1 MDEFNQNLN
10 SWDVSN
16 VTKMTSMFN
25 SSQAFNGNISNW
37 DTSKVTLMVGMFYNA
52 PVFNQDITNWNT
64 SSVASMQR
72 MFFNAVLFNQ
82 DIGNWNT
89 SNVNNMT
96 SMFQGATAFNQDLS
110 GWCVPNLSE
119 PTDFKTSANATWIN
133 DSDKQPDWGECPA
146 PQVTLTDSDADNYVL
161 NSSVVTITAT
171 FSAAMSPTVNISIG
185 NNSFS
190 NNGFMTQVSS
200 STFTYVWSLANNGGL
215 PDGDYFATVSGED
228 INGRAFVGTDSITF
242 TILSPPSTPTS
253 APDLDPNSDAG
264 SSNSDNLTNVTTP
277 TFTGTVSPN
286 SGIVYLYA
294 EKDGGSP
301 SIVASATTAND
312 GSYTISPTAALT
324 SGSYVFYV
332 KVENAAGDTSGNS
345 PPVNTTIQTTP
356 QAPNIPS
363 LKAESDLGISNSD
376 NVTSDDTPSITG
388 TISPTT
394 AFKVYVDG
402 TLFDT
407 FTSDLNGEF
416 EVDFT
421 TSLRI

>member
-1 MDEFNQNLN
+1 
-10 SWDVSN
+10 
-16 VTKMTSMFN
+16 MTMMF
-25 SSQAFNGNISNW
+25 SQAI
-37 DTSKVTLMVGMFYNA
+37 A
-52 PVFNQDITNWNT
+52 
-64 SSVASMQR
+64 
-72 MFFNAVLFNQ
+72 FNQ

-89 SNVNNMT
+89 SNVANMT

-110 GWCVPNLSE
+110 GWCVPNLAE

-133 DSDKQPDWGECPA
+133 DSDKQPDWGTCPA
-146 PQVTLTDSDADNYVL
+146 PQVILTDTDTDNYLL
-161 NSSVVTITAT
+161 NSSVVTITAS

-215 PDGDYFATVSGED
+215 PDGDYFATVSGVD
-228 INGRAFVGTDSITF
+228 TNGRAYVGTDSITF
-242 TILSPPSTPTS
+242 TLLSPPSTPTS
-253 APDLDPNSDAG
+253 GPDLDPNSDAG

-286 SGIVYLYA
+286 TGIVYLYA

-345 PPVNTTIQTTP
+345 PPVNVTIQTTP
-356 QAPNIPS
+356 QSPSAPTLATS
-363 LKAESDLGISNSD
+363 SDLGVNTSD
-376 NVTSDDTPSITG
+376 NITSDDTPTITG
-388 TISPTT
+388 TASPNTIINIYDDTNTFVVSSTT
-394 AFKVYVDG
+394 DSSG
-402 TLFDT
+402 TYSINHT
-407 FTSDLNGEF
+407 
-416 EVDFT
+416 
-421 TSLRI
+421 R